1 MILKRIL
8 LLSFICCIFTANAQ
22 DMEYF
27 IKQGLQN
34 SPLLKDYQNQINQ
47 SSIDSLLI
55 KADSKPRIDGNAQFL
70 YQPYSD
76 HLGYDNAITNG
87 GNYNAL
93 VSVTQVILNR
103 KILESKYKD
112 VSLQKQTTANTF
124 KITTNDVRK
133 LIVSSY
139 LTAYSDYYELSFNT
153 DFLKLIYQQKDILK
167 NLAEKGIY
175 KQTDYLS
182 FLIEI
187 QNQEMQ
193 ILQLTNQYKKD
204 IHALNQVCGIN
215 DTKKYDL
222 VYPEFNKQKN
232 TDISNTPQMFQF
244 RLDSLKLI
252 NQRAAI
258 DNKYRPT
265 VSWFADAG
273 FLSSDPAIV
282 YKYPGFSAGLNLNL
296 HLYDGK
302 QRQLNYQKLSIQ
314 ETTRNYYVE
323 AYKKQYNEQLNQL
336 NELITSNTML
346 EEQMK
351 KQQTTSNELI
361 DIYKVQLNVGNVSI
375 TDMINAVKNYITI
388 NRNLNQLKI
397 STLQIIN
404 EYNYLM
410 QE

>member
-8 LLSFICCIFTANAQ
+8 LLSFICCLYTANAQ

-55 KADSKPRIDGNAQFL
+55 KADNKPRIDGNAQFL
-70 YQPYSD
+70 FQPYSD

-93 VSVTQVILNR
+93 VSVSQVILNR
-103 KILESKYKD
+103 KILQSKYQD
-112 VSLQKQTTANTF
+112 VNLQRQTVANTS
-124 KITTNDVRK
+124 KITGNDVRK
-133 LIVSSY
+133 LIVSTY
-139 LTAYSDYYELSFNT
+139 LTSYSDYYELNFNT
-153 DFLKLIYQQKDILK
+153 DFLKLLYKQKDILK

-222 VYPEFNKQKN
+222 VYPELKKQKN
-232 TDISNTPQMFQF
+232 TDISNTPQMFQY

-252 NQRAAI
+252 NQKAII

-265 VSWFADAG
+265 ISWFADAG
-273 FLSSDPAIV
+273 FLSSDAIQI

-314 ETTRNYYVE
+314 ETTRNYYIE
-323 AYKKQYNEQLNQL
+323 AYKKQYNEQLDQL
-336 NELITSNTML
+336 NEMLLSNTVM
-346 EEQMK
+346 EEQLK
-351 KQQTTSNELI
+351 KQQATANELI
-361 DIYKVQLNVGNVSI
+361 DIFKLQLNVGNVSV
-375 TDMINAVKNYITI
+375 TDMINAVKNYVNINKTI
-388 NRNLNQLKI
+388 NQLKI
-397 STLQIIN
+397 NSLQVIN

-410 QE
+410 ME